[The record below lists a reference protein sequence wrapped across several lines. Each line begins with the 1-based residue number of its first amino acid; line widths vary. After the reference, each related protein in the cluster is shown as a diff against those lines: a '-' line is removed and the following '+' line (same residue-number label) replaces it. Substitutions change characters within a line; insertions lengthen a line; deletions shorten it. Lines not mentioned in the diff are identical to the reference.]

1 MLLRDIG
8 YAKILFIGRDSL
20 DINDSIRERIEKTK
34 QLLSKLVHKN
44 TMAYLQ
50 GLNSIKCDYETLG
63 EYDNACKYATMIID
77 ILSHNGVEHKAT
89 KKDEELVRDIWVHAY
104 DTKARQGDFESFC
117 IAMEWN
123 RPINKQFYL
132 PRAKL
137 LKKHGVIQGIQD
149 LIDDKLDLL
158 VLNLPPRIGKEL
170 SDDTPVLTKAG
181 WKNHGDLL
189 VGDYV
194 LNDKGDFVKVLALSP
209 KCKSE
214 YIVTFS
220 NGEKIECHGNH
231 EWLVYDRHANK
242 NKIME
247 TKDMI
252 GKIRDVSYKNPN
264 STHRHFRFMINNKD
278 FVKGEEKELPVKPYT
293 LGAWLGDGTNK
304 SPYLSNAV
312 CDRAIIDSIVSD
324 GYSIRYD
331 WVHKKT
337 GVHTISFNNLRFDL
351 QKLGF
356 CHSRKR
362 VPKTIPDE
370 YLTASIEQRLDL
382 LAGLLDTD
390 GTLTKSEH
398 RYHFTTVEKTLRD
411 SFIALINTF
420 GWRCSVTEHKPQ
432 KSSGNIQGK
441 QVYWCIGFNPTCHIP
456 CRLERKRLYEFS
468 KNRRISIVSI
478 EQLLN
483 EKWGRCI
490 QVEGGIYLVGKSMI
504 PTHNST
510 VGLFLQVL
518 LGGMFPDESILS
530 AGHTTGLIQ
539 TFYNEI
545 MNFINDTEYR
555 YHEIFPNNHIVDKS
569 SEYYYLDLNKKRR
582 FHTYNFVSIETGGTG
597 KVQAERLLYCD
608 DLVKDVEQANNPD
621 RLEKLYHNYTSTI
634 KDRKIQRLCKDG
646 VYRTC
651 PEIHINTP
659 WSLYDVTS
667 RIVQTAKDTGDMS
680 RVRIISV
687 PCYDENGESNF
698 VYNYGKGFSTKYYK
712 DMELAEDPVIFS
724 AKYLMTPVERDGL
737 VFNKDNVNYYNELP
751 GGEPDRIVAYADVS
765 HGGDNYFSVPVGY
778 VYGYEVYIEDVLFV
792 NKFGGDD
799 ASRPLVRDLIMRNHV
814 TRCGVEKNNG
824 GDFYSTLMDKDLKS
838 KNYYCHITTHNA
850 PTTKSK
856 RDRILACQNEIKGI
870 ATEENTYRIYF
881 KDANKIKGNRQYQ
894 EAMHNLFSW
903 NQNILAQK
911 RQHDD
916 FPDSLAGLITNVLGG
931 KTGRAKSNISADSLG
946 I

>member
-20 DINDSIRERIEKTK
+20 DINDNIRERIEKTK

-132 PRAKL
+132 PRARL
-137 LKKHGVIQGIQD
+137 LKKHGVIQAIQD

-158 VLNLPPRIGKEL
+158 VLNLPPRIGK
-170 SDDTPVLTKAG
+170 T
-181 WKNHGDLL
+181 
-189 VGDYV
+189 
-194 LNDKGDFVKVLALSP
+194 
-209 KCKSE
+209 
-214 YIVTFS
+214 
-220 NGEKIECHGNH
+220 
-231 EWLVYDRHANK
+231 
-242 NKIME
+242 
-247 TKDMI
+247 
-252 GKIRDVSYKNPN
+252 
-264 STHRHFRFMINNKD
+264 
-278 FVKGEEKELPVKPYT
+278 
-293 LGAWLGDGTNK
+293 
-304 SPYLSNAV
+304 
-312 CDRAIIDSIVSD
+312 
-324 GYSIRYD
+324 
-331 WVHKKT
+331 
-337 GVHTISFNNLRFDL
+337 
-351 QKLGF
+351 
-356 CHSRKR
+356 
-362 VPKTIPDE
+362 
-370 YLTASIEQRLDL
+370 
-382 LAGLLDTD
+382 
-390 GTLTKSEH
+390 
-398 RYHFTTVEKTLRD
+398 
-411 SFIALINTF
+411 
-420 GWRCSVTEHKPQ
+420 
-432 KSSGNIQGK
+432 
-441 QVYWCIGFNPTCHIP
+441 
-456 CRLERKRLYEFS
+456 
-468 KNRRISIVSI
+468 
-478 EQLLN
+478 
-483 EKWGRCI
+483 
-490 QVEGGIYLVGKSMI
+490 
-504 PTHNST
+504 T
-510 VGLFLQVL
+510 VGLFLQTL

-545 MNFINDTEYR
+545 MNLMNDAEYR

-569 SEYYYLDLNKKRR
+569 SEYYYFDLNKKRR

-698 VYNYGKGFSTKYYK
+698 VYDYGKGFSTKYYK

-737 VFNKDNVNYYNELP
+737 IFNKDNITYYNELP
-751 GGEPDRIVAYADVS
+751 PEEPDRIVAYADVT
-765 HGGDNYFSVPVGY
+765 HGGDDYFSVPVGY
-778 VYGYEVYIEDVLFV
+778 VYGYEVYIESVMFV
-792 NKFGGDD
+792 NHFGGDD
-799 ASRPLVRDLIMRNHV
+799 GSRPLVKKLIMDNHV
-814 TRCGVEKNNG
+814 TRCGVERNNG
-824 GDFYSTLMDKDLKS
+824 GDFYSTLMDKDLKDVG
-838 KNYYCHITTHNA
+838 YYCHITSHNA
-850 PTTKSK
+850 PTIKQK
-856 RDRILACQNEIKGI
+856 RDRILACEREIKGI
-870 ATEENTYRIYF
+870 ASEKNSYRIYF
-881 KDANKIKGNRQYQ
+881 KNPDKTKGDRQYQ
-894 EAMHNLFSW
+894 LAMQNLFRW
-903 NQNILAQK
+903 NQNPSMQK
-911 RQHDD
+911 KQHDD

-931 KTGRAKSNISADSLG
+931 KTGRAKSNVSADSLG

>member
-1 MLLRDIG
+1 M
-8 YAKILFIGRDSL
+8 
-20 DINDSIRERIEKTK
+20 DINDSIRERIKKTEE
-34 QLLSKLVHKN
+34 LISKLVHKN

-132 PRAKL
+132 PRARL
-137 LKKHGVIQGIQD
+137 LKKHGVIQAIQD

-158 VLNLPPRIGKEL
+158 VLNLPPRIGK
-170 SDDTPVLTKAG
+170 T
-181 WKNHGDLL
+181 
-189 VGDYV
+189 
-194 LNDKGDFVKVLALSP
+194 
-209 KCKSE
+209 
-214 YIVTFS
+214 
-220 NGEKIECHGNH
+220 
-231 EWLVYDRHANK
+231 
-242 NKIME
+242 
-247 TKDMI
+247 
-252 GKIRDVSYKNPN
+252 
-264 STHRHFRFMINNKD
+264 
-278 FVKGEEKELPVKPYT
+278 
-293 LGAWLGDGTNK
+293 
-304 SPYLSNAV
+304 
-312 CDRAIIDSIVSD
+312 
-324 GYSIRYD
+324 
-331 WVHKKT
+331 
-337 GVHTISFNNLRFDL
+337 
-351 QKLGF
+351 
-356 CHSRKR
+356 
-362 VPKTIPDE
+362 
-370 YLTASIEQRLDL
+370 
-382 LAGLLDTD
+382 
-390 GTLTKSEH
+390 
-398 RYHFTTVEKTLRD
+398 
-411 SFIALINTF
+411 
-420 GWRCSVTEHKPQ
+420 
-432 KSSGNIQGK
+432 
-441 QVYWCIGFNPTCHIP
+441 
-456 CRLERKRLYEFS
+456 
-468 KNRRISIVSI
+468 
-478 EQLLN
+478 
-483 EKWGRCI
+483 
-490 QVEGGIYLVGKSMI
+490 
-504 PTHNST
+504 T
-510 VGLFLQVL
+510 VGLFLQTL

-545 MNFINDTEYR
+545 MNLMNDAEYR

-569 SEYYYLDLNKKRR
+569 SEYYYFDLNKKRR

-698 VYNYGKGFSTKYYK
+698 VYDYGKGFSTKYYK

-737 VFNKDNVNYYNELP
+737 IFNKDNITYYNELP
-751 GGEPDRIVAYADVS
+751 PEEPDRIVAYADVT
-765 HGGDNYFSVPVGY
+765 HGGDDYFSVPVGY
-778 VYGYEVYIEDVLFV
+778 VYGYEVYIESVMFV
-792 NKFGGDD
+792 NHFGGDD
-799 ASRPLVRDLIMRNHV
+799 GSRPLVKRLIMDNHV
-814 TRCGVEKNNG
+814 TRCGVERNNG
-824 GDFYSTLMDKDLKS
+824 GDFYSTLMDKDLKDVG
-838 KNYYCHITTHNA
+838 YYCHITSHNA
-850 PTTKSK
+850 PTIKQK
-856 RDRILACQNEIKGI
+856 RDRILACEREIKGI
-870 ATEENTYRIYF
+870 ASEKNSYRIYF
-881 KDANKIKGNRQYQ
+881 KNPDKTKGDRQYQ
-894 EAMHNLFSW
+894 LAMQNLFRW
-903 NQNILAQK
+903 NQNPSMQK
-911 RQHDD
+911 KQHDD